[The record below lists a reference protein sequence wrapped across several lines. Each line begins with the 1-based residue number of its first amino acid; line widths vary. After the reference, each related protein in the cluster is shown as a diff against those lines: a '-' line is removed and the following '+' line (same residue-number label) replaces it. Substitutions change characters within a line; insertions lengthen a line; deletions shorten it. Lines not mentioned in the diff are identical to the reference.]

1 MKKTKKIPKL
11 GLHKLI
17 TFVYLPLS
25 TAFCIYVAIGNVFD
39 IGRLQLQGL
48 PDYIEA
54 VTLMLPFVTAILH
67 FMAII
72 GLIGLT
78 RFGLRIILF
87 SSIFRTLLELF
98 ITYGVLTA
106 KNTEEAVAYL
116 ISCIFN
122 ILVYIY
128 YRRRECYFVKG
139 GQSLKKAYEIIKKA
153 EEIQKAVEE
162 PQKSKEEETP
172 AEKEETPSPAE
183 GTVQEKEETLPPLQ
197 NEETEQAAQVEEA
210 VPLQSEDVDGESF
223 KSIKA
228 DFPLDGIVKRT
239 RYIYEVEKKVGN
251 VKLLQA
257 TLNIYDDKTIVEIE
271 VENTSSET
279 YSSSTW
285 KFGECTFTSTTPIEA
300 GITTIAAEAEKPL
313 TRLEISLVDVK

>member
-17 TFVYLPLS
+17 TFLYLPLS

-67 FMAII
+67 FLALI

-78 RFGLRIILF
+78 RFGLRMILF
-87 SSIFRTLLELF
+87 SSIFRTFLELF
-98 ITYGVLTA
+98 ITYGALTA

-116 ISCIFN
+116 ISCLFN

-139 GQSLKKAYEIIKKA
+139 GQSLKKADEIIKKA
-153 EEIQKAVEE
+153 EEIRKAVEE
-162 PQKSKEEETP
+162 PRESKEEEIP
-172 AEKEETPSPAE
+172 AGKEESPA
-183 GTVQEKEETLPPLQ
+183 QAEETLPPLQ
-197 NEETEQAAQVEEA
+197 KEVTEQTEEE
-210 VPLQSEDVDGESF
+210 VPLQSEDVDRESF
-223 KSIKA
+223 RSINA
-228 DFPLDGIVKRT
+228 DFSPDGIVKRT
-239 RYIYEVEKKVGN
+239 RYIYEVEKRVGN

-257 TLNIYDDKTIVEIE
+257 TLNIYEDKTIVEIE

-285 KFGECTFTSTTPIEA
+285 KFDECTFTSTTPIET
-300 GITTIAAEAEKPL
+300 GITTIRAEAEKPL
-313 TRLEISLVDVK
+313 KRLEISLVDVK

>member
-67 FMAII
+67 FLALI
-72 GLIGLT
+72 GLLGLT

-87 SSIFRTLLELF
+87 SSIFRTFLELF
-98 ITYGVLTA
+98 ITYGALTA
-106 KNTEEAVAYL
+106 KNTEEAAAYL
-116 ISCIFN
+116 IGCLFN

-139 GQSLKKAYEIIKKA
+139 GQSLKKANEIIKKA

-162 PQKSKEEETP
+162 PRESKEKETP
-172 AEKEETPSPAE
+172 AEKEEAPAPAE
-183 GTVQEKEETLPPLQ
+183 ETVQEKEETPPLQ
-197 NEETEQAAQVEEA
+197 KEETEQTEES
-210 VPLQSEDVDGESF
+210 VPLQSEDVDREGF
-223 KSIKA
+223 KSIKP
-228 DFPLDGIVKRT
+228 DFSLDGIVKRT

-257 TLNIYDDKTIVEIE
+257 TLNIYENKTIVEIE